1 MLQYVCSKYWYIYK
15 YIDIKKKHYIYI
27 FTHIWVC
34 LKTAYPQFQYIYIF
48 FTSTLKTAICGYPV
62 FTRLN
67 GYTNH
72 LIINLAVCEQCWIM
86 IGI

>member
-1 MLQYVCSKYWYIYK
+1 MGLSENSVSSIP
-15 YIDIKKKHYIYI
+15 I
-27 FTHIWVC
+27 
-34 LKTAYPQFQYIYIF
+34 YIYIF